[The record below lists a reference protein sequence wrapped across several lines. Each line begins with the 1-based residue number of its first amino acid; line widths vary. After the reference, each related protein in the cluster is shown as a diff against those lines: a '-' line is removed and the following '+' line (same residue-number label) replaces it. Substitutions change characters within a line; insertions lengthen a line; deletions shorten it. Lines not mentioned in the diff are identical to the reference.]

1 MKLGTKGMEFTEDDL
16 TNWVHQ
22 LCAYLVTRMGSQELA
37 RELAQEAAVRLLKVL
52 GEGQAIREPRGW
64 LFQVGRNL
72 AVDEIRR
79 NLPHPVGLEWRS
91 REIDPQSLPDEDVLF
106 SLEGLEVPR
115 GELLRMMPHAMRSL
129 PQGDRDDL
137 QAYYHQGLDFQAI
150 AEERQLS
157 VTTIKGRLFRAR
169 NRLREQLAH
178 QARQEKNR
186 W

>member
-1 MKLGTKGMEFTEDDL
+1 MRLGAKGMEFTEEEL
-16 TNWVHQ
+16 ATWVHQ
-22 LCAYLVTRMGSQELA
+22 LCAYLVTRMGSQEVA

-52 GEGQAIREPRGW
+52 EEGQAIRQPRGW

-91 REIDPQSLPDEDVLF
+91 REVDPQSLDEEDVMF

-115 GELLRMMPHAMRSL
+115 GELLRMMPRALESL

-137 QAYYHQGLDFQAI
+137 QAYYHHGLDFQAI
-150 AEERQLS
+150 ATERELS

-169 NRLREQLAH
+169 TRLREQLAH
-178 QARQEKNR
+178 QARLEQNR